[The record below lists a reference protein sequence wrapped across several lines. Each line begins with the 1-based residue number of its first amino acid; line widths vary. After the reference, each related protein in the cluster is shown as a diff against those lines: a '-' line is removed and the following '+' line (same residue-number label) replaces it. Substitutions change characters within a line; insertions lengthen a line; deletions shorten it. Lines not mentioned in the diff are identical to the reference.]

1 MPNPYGAPEISVQD
15 VSAKIDSGTPFV
27 LLDVRE
33 YHELPLAS
41 FPEGTFEI
49 VPLSELAQKKLD
61 ALTTPLLDKNAEI
74 VAFCHK
80 GVRSAQVTMWLKQQG
95 WTNVLSMT
103 GGIDAWAK
111 QIDPDVGMY

>member
-15 VSAKIDSGTPFV
+15 VSAKIDSGEKFI

-33 YHELPLAS
+33 HHELTQAS
-41 FPEGTFEI
+41 FAEGTFEI

-61 ALTTPLLDKNAEI
+61 ALTPPLLDKDAEI